1 MTKQEY
7 DLLIGL
13 VSAHILETRERK
25 DEGWLA
31 QIARASMLK
40 SKLEVEHAKAND

>member
-13 VSAHILETRERK
+13 VSAHILETRARK

-31 QIARASMLK
+31 EIARASMLQ
-40 SKLEVEHAKAND
+40 SKLEVERAKAAE